1 MAGSSC
7 AGLRGKRA
15 VRTRAVR
22 EGPSWRGQ
30 SCTRGRVRWDA
41 GRPALSTKES
51 QLVRAQRHPGDG
63 QGPQLCR
70 QGKVRPREEVSQ
82 AIGTPLFI
90 PLPREFRSPLPQ
102 VQDIVKH
109 AAK

>member
-1 MAGSSC
+1 MPLCVCVCVCAHAHACVLGEGQVDKGAETPANDFKPSS
-7 AGLRGKRA
+7 
-15 VRTRAVR
+15 
-22 EGPSWRGQ
+22 
-30 SCTRGRVRWDA
+30 
-41 GRPALSTKES
+41 
-51 QLVRAQRHPGDG
+51 
-63 QGPQLCR
+63 